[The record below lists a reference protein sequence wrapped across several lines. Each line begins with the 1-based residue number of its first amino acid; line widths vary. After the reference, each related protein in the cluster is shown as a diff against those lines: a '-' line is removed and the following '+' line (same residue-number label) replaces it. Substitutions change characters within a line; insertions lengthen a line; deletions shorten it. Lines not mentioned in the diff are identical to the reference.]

1 MQLANADPLVLFTN
15 LSNEC
20 RKKKIPPPELSSV
33 TEWVDAAQEVAL
45 EEIMLEIVNGDEEVL
60 NCLHS
65 IGAASPWDLTCYGE
79 ESDFLAQKMVEM
91 GLAEE
96 VNELV
101 ISWTSRAQIAL
112 TLCPWLVEFSST

>member
-1 MQLANADPLVLFTN
+1 MSQK
-15 LSNEC
+15 E
-20 RKKKIPPPELSSV
+20 IPSPKLSSV
-33 TEWVDAAQEVAL
+33 REWVDSAQDVAL
-45 EEIMLEIVNGDEEVL
+45 EEIMLDIVNGDEEVL
-60 NCLHS
+60 CCLHS